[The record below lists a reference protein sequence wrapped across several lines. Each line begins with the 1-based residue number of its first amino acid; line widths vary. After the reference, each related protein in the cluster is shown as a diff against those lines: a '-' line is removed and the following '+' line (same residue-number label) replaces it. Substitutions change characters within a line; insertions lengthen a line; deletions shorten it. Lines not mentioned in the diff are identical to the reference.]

1 MEKKPPPFLERVIVK
16 NLFGF
21 KQIDWKINNSVSVLV
36 GKNGSGKSTILRVVD
51 SILNGKDKSLDIK
64 KVSYAKVELS
74 DGRSCE
80 ILKNRI
86 NEKEL
91 VNFKKMI
98 SDLAVRLDMIE
109 SSKEK
114 KELINNALEF
124 IKNANLQ
131 TINSLPLDEALEPL
145 IEMHSP
151 EEIMKTLNV
160 EYISTFDMI
169 IMSKQ
174 EYDSISDDVYT
185 QLDFEIKKEIAVL
198 TKKLLSLSHKSATE
212 LADDKK
218 AFNRQRV
225 KDVFNSNF
233 EIVSK
238 FSNCVNNFFSDN
250 DKTFKINNDGS
261 FLISQFENPINL
273 TSLSS
278 GEKQLLLILI
288 KVVNCADKDTIFI
301 LDEPE
306 ISLHLK
312 WQEMLIS
319 EIKKLNDRCQLII
332 ATHSPAVVMQGW
344 MDCLVDVQDITT
356 ISSERTTNV

>member
-1 MEKKPPPFLERVIVK
+1 MENRPPPFLERVIIQD
-16 NLFGF
+16 LFGF
-21 KQIDWKINNSVSVLV
+21 KQIDWKINDNVSVLV

-74 DGRSCE
+74 GDRSCE
-80 ILKNRI
+80 MLKNRI
-86 NEKEL
+86 NENDL
-91 VNFKKMI
+91 VNLKKMI
-98 SDLAVRLDMIE
+98 SDLAARVEMIE
-109 SSKEK
+109 SSNEK
-114 KELINNALEF
+114 KEMINNALEF
-124 IKNANLQ
+124 IKKANLKA
-131 TINSLPLDEALEPL
+131 INSIPLNDKLEPL
-145 IEMHSP
+145 IERHSP

-160 EYISTFDMI
+160 EYISTFDMM

-174 EYDSISDDVYT
+174 EYDSVSDDVYT
-185 QLDFEIKKEIAVL
+185 QLDFEIKKEISSL

-212 LADDKK
+212 LADGKK

-225 KDVFNSNF
+225 KDVFSSNF

-238 FSNCVNNFFSDN
+238 FTACVNNFFSDN
-250 DKTFKINNDGS
+250 DKTFKINTDGS

-319 EIKKLNDRCQLII
+319 EILKLNDRCQLII

-344 MDCLVDVQDITT
+344 MDCLIDVQEITT
-356 ISSERTTNV
+356 MSK